1 VKGRAEAVSCFQ
13 INRVGTVAN
22 PNPAP
27 APEAQVTKAAVA
39 GYH

>member
-1 VKGRAEAVSCFQ
+1 VRCFQ
-13 INRVGTVAN
+13 INRVGQIAN

-27 APEAQVTKAAVA
+27 APEAQVTRAAVA

>member
-1 VKGRAEAVSCFQ
+1 VNS
-13 INRVGTVAN
+13 VGPIES

-27 APEAQVTKAAVA
+27 APEKPIGAAAVA